1 LKPSTSYL
9 TRYPMRR
16 KTTLRK
22 NERREKRRKNCQDRE
37 HDKQKHDAGNACN
50 NVQNERKSRSS
61 IIKQEEK
68 WFKVLKQEK
77 III

>member
-1 LKPSTSYL
+1 
-9 TRYPMRR
+9 MRR

-22 NERREKRRKNCQDRE
+22 NERSKNSQDRE
-37 HDKQKHDAGNACN
+37 HDDKHKHDAGNACN

-77 III
+77 IVIER